1 MISHLSTDA
10 SYTQYLF
17 LSLMFPSFSSS
28 KAFFPGSRQGWLACS
43 SPSLASCPSE
53 RSEWYLLSPSSQ
65 EQQPMAMTF
74 QRQSERPCNV
84 TNSHSTSGCILPGPR
99 SFCMSHLFKTFLNP
113 IHLHWRHTVL
123 IPGPPIV
130 FRTWEYWRVIL
141 PVKSSTK
148 RALSNL
154 LFVSLWPLPHSADY
168 LNFPQYLFCS
178 TYTFRS
184 PSCCPSHSSHLTKFI
199 FK

>member
-1 MISHLSTDA
+1 M
-10 SYTQYLF
+10 
-17 LSLMFPSFSSS
+17 
-28 KAFFPGSRQGWLACS
+28 LAI
-43 SPSLASCPSE
+43 PNIYSCPSC
-53 RSEWYLLSPSSQ
+53 SQVFQVPKHSSQGQGKVDWPVVPQVWLLALLIRARSPSDQSDICSLPVLKNNSQ
-65 EQQPMAMTF
+65 LPWPFKDNQ
-74 QRQSERPCNV
+74 ERPCNM

-113 IHLHWRHTVL
+113 IHLHWRQTAL
-123 IPGPPIV
+123 IPGPPIA